1 MARCGWG
8 RLIEEWSRSAEIL
21 ADVLGE
27 PVRVASVPGG
37 AFSRR
42 VADRGVRRLPRR
54 DYRLP
59 RRSSITGRVRSMIL
73 RSSSADWRRMYSR
86 S

>member
-8 RLIEEWSRSAEIL
+8 RLIEEWSRGAEIL

-27 PVRVASVPGG
+27 PVRVASVPVG

-42 VADRGVRRLPRR
+42 GADRGVRRLPRR